1 MDIKGDTEVY
11 FYVYAKNLWLEELDI
26 CITAVVVPAAIAVAK
41 VLLENLIFIRNLC
54 FVIVTLRL
62 VFY

>member
-11 FYVYAKNLWLEELDI
+11 FYDYVKNLWLEELDI
-26 CITAVVVPAAIAVAK
+26 CITAVVVPVAIAVAK